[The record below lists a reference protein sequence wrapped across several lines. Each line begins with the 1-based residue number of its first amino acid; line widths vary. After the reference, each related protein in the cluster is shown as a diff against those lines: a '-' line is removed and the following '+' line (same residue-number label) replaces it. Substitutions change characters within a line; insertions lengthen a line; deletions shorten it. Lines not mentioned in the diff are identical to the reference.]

1 MLIDATATRDVT
13 AWQQL
18 RGRAIRARRTW
29 TNDCYRLIMA
39 LIGSQMRGLVEQ
51 EDMPEDV
58 AEIMEQ
64 VEQQPGEI
72 VLDER
77 LQALLGPGGFSRATP
92 AQSSRRACPA
102 WRTRSADIVPIAL
115 MRHYNKV
122 THIFELVKAYGST
135 SQVEYNR
142 PERTWRRRA
151 NIAAK
156 HEYEV
161 AVNLFNGQKSAG
173 DAHAPLIYA
182 NDPRTDV
189 PVELQQHLVQA
200 IDGCDDLIVSGW
212 MQTKM

>member
-1 MLIDATATRDVT
+1 
-13 AWQQL
+13 
-18 RGRAIRARRTW
+18 
-29 TNDCYRLIMA
+29 MA

-51 EDMPEDV
+51 DELPEDV

-77 LQALLGPGGFSRATP
+77 LQALLAPLL
-92 AQSSRRACPA
+92 
-102 WRTRSADIVPIAL
+102 SAELRQRIDRKGLSCLADEERNNLAVSL

-135 SQVEYNR
+135 SQVEYSR
-142 PERTWRRRA
+142 TERIWRRRP

-161 AVNLFNGQKSAG
+161 AVNLIDGQKSAG

-182 NDPRTDV
+182 LDPRTDV
-189 PVELQQHLVQA
+189 PAQLQGRLELE
-200 IDGCDDLIVSGW
+200 IGGSDDRIVSGW
-212 MQTKM
+212 LRMTNP